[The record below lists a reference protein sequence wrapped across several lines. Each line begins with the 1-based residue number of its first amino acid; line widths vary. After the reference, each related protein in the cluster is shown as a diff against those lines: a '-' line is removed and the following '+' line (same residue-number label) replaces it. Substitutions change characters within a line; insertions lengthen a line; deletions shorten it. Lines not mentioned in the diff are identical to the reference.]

1 MTKLIAVILI
11 QYVYILF
18 FNTDDL
24 TVYEPSPYL
33 HVKAENASKP
43 FNNITPS
50 YAGLTELG
58 C

>member
-18 FNTDDL
+18 FDTDDL

-33 HVKAENASKP
+33 HV
-43 FNNITPS
+43 NITPS